1 MIVQIQFF
9 PVIIRLL
16 FQNAANMVRLVP
28 ESLIAISIKERVQ
41 LK

>member
-16 FQNAANMVRLVP
+16 FQSAANT
-28 ESLIAISIKERVQ
+28 SLIAISIKETVQ